1 MNKTRYNLKE
11 VFVFGLAVIFT
22 GLIPKASEGQH
33 SLSISHDQL
42 ADQMK
47 GGLVGQLFGNL
58 NGLVHE
64 MTYIDEPGSVETYT
78 PDLSNGAWTNDD
90 TDIEWIYVYAMQESD
105 RLFLSPEHIM
115 KLWKEHIVDRS
126 FFATGYSKRLMEIG
140 IKPPLSG
147 NRVLNPFADFN
158 IAGHFLS
165 ESFGMIAPGLPETA
179 GRIGLHY
186 TTVCI
191 DGEPAQMTQF
201 FTAIYA
207 LAFFETNL
215 DRLLD
220 AGLASIDPSSSFY
233 EVIQTT
239 RQMVAENPTDW
250 RRMRRLL
257 KERYSKHNGEL
268 RDRNGYEL
276 NGAATVAAL
285 LYGKGDFAESL
296 RLSFNFGWD
305 ADNSAAS
312 VGTIL
317 GTIKGYQ
324 WMEDQGWKVKDIYYN
339 MTRLNMPL
347 NETLSSFADR
357 LTHLAVKTLVEE
369 GKAVVQSG
377 PEGTSYTFKQQS
389 PVNILPVYPMDHQRD
404 WMRIPLDFEIDRL
417 LTSPGSKE
425 DKARAVYFA
434 LAAGTAKEFREKY
447 PDAWKQAVQ
456 DFQQFPR
463 LGSILL
469 AAEGRGI
476 AAATTL
482 RKSAN
487 EMGIEF
493 VALPR
498 LQGPQSWRPQ

>member
-1 MNKTRYNLKE
+1 MNITRFTLKAAI
-11 VFVFGLAVIFT
+11 VIAQAVIFT
-22 GLIPKASEGQH
+22 GAYSDASEGQN
-33 SLSISHDQL
+33 SLSITHTRL
-42 ADQMK
+42 ADQVK

-64 MTYIDEPGSVETYT
+64 MAYIHEPGSVESYT
-78 PDLSNGAWTNDD
+78 PDLSDGAWTNDD
-90 TDIEWIYVYAMQESD
+90 TDIEWVYVYAMEESG
-105 RLFLSPEHIM
+105 RLYLSPEHIM
-115 KLWKEHIVDRS
+115 KLWKEHIVERT

-147 NRVLNPFADFN
+147 NRVLNPFAEFN

-207 LAFFETNL
+207 MAFFENDINQL
-215 DRLLD
+215 IDI
-220 AGLASIDPSSSFY
+220 GLASVDPTSSFY

-239 RQMVAENPTDW
+239 RQLVEENPSDW
-250 RRMRRLL
+250 RRTRRLL
-257 KERYSKHNGEL
+257 KERYSKHDGAL

-285 LYGKGDFAESL
+285 LYGKGDLAESL

-305 ADNSAAS
+305 ADNTAAS

-317 GTIKGYQ
+317 GIVKGYR
-324 WMEDQGWKVKDIYYN
+324 WIEDQGWKVKDIYIN
-339 MTRLNMPL
+339 RNRLNMPL
-347 NETLSSFADR
+347 NETITSFADR
-357 LTHLAVKTLVEE
+357 LTHLATKTLVEE
-369 GKAVVQSG
+369 GMAVVQRG
-377 PEGTSYTFKQQS
+377 PQATTYTFERQS
-389 PVNILPVYPMDHQRD
+389 PANILPVYPMDQQRK
-404 WMRIPLDFEIDRL
+404 WMQRQLNFEIDRI

-425 DKARAVYFA
+425 ENARAVYFA
-434 LAAGTAKEFREKY
+434 LAAGSADSFRENY
-447 PDAWKQAVQ
+447 PDAWDAAVR
-456 DFQQFPR
+456 DFRSFPR
-463 LGSILL
+463 LGSIIL
-469 AAEGRGI
+469 AAESRGI
-476 AAATTL
+476 AGATAL

-487 EMGIEF
+487 EMGIAF
-493 VALPR
+493 VRLPR
-498 LQGPQSWRPQ
+498 PDI